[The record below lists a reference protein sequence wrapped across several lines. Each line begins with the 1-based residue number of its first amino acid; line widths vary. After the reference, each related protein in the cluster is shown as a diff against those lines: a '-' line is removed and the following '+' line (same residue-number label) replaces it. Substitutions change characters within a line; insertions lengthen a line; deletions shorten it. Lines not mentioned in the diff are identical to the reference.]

1 MAGRR
6 VVVSVT
12 LALLVLA
19 GVLLRHPVA
28 IVAQMGRV
36 PPARLASNQAPHD
49 EASQIVGLRFT
60 DLDIPRDARILS
72 AYLEFA
78 AHEHTIRTSSVT
90 IRAQA
95 TDDAPA
101 IVTTGGNP
109 TLGPLTVAG
118 VEWSPAAR
126 GNVAGECGECT
137 PDLAPMF
144 QEVVSRPG
152 WTPGNAVVLVFTRA
166 GQGEAFEGGRTEAPQ
181 LHIEYRR
188 PPG

>member
-1 MAGRR
+1 MASHR
-6 VVVSVT
+6 VAVSVIF
-12 LALLVLA
+12 ALIVLG

-28 IVAQMGRV
+28 IVAEVGRV
-36 PPARLASNQAPHD
+36 PPARLASNPAPHD
-49 EASQIVGLRFT
+49 EASQVVGLRFT

-78 AHEHTIRTSSVT
+78 AHERTTRTSSIT

-95 TDDAPA
+95 TDDAPTIA
-101 IVTTGGNP
+101 TAGGNP

-118 VEWSPAAR
+118 VEWSPAR
-126 GNVAGECGECT
+126 GNVAGGSGERT

-152 WTPGNAVVLVFTRA
+152 WSPGNAVVLVFTRA
-166 GQGEAFEGGRTEAPQ
+166 GQGEPFEGGRTEAPQ
-181 LHIEYRR
+181 LHIEYRQR
-188 PPG
+188 PG

>member
-6 VVVSVT
+6 VAVSVIF
-12 LALLVLA
+12 ALIVL
-19 GVLLRHPVA
+19 GGILLRDPVA
-28 IVAQMGRV
+28 IVAEVERV
-36 PPARLASNQAPHD
+36 PPALPASNQAPND
-49 EASQIVGLRFT
+49 EASQVVGLRFT
-60 DLDIPRDARILS
+60 DLEIPRDARILS

-78 AHEHTIRTSSVT
+78 AHEHTTRTSSIT

-95 TDDAPA
+95 TDDAPTIA
-101 IVTTGGNP
+101 ATGDNP

-118 VEWSPAAR
+118 VEWSPAAG
-126 GNVAGECGECT
+126 GNVAGGRGART

-166 GQGEAFEGGRTEAPQ
+166 GQGEPFEGGRTEAPQ
-181 LHIEYRR
+181 LHIEYRQR
-188 PPG
+188 PG

>member
-1 MAGRR
+1 MPGRR
-6 VVVSVT
+6 VVVT
-12 LALLVLA
+12 LTIALLVLG

-28 IVAQMGRV
+28 ILAEVGRV
-36 PPARLASNQAPHD
+36 PPVRLASNHTLPD
-49 EASQIVGLRFT
+49 EASQVVGLRFT
-60 DLDIPRDARILS
+60 ALDIPRDAQVLS

-78 AHEHTIRTSSVT
+78 AHERTIRTSSIT

-101 IVTTGGNP
+101 IATTGGNP

-118 VEWSPAAR
+118 VEWSPAER
-126 GNVAGECGECT
+126 GSVAGGRGDRT

-152 WTPGNAVVLVFTRA
+152 WMPGNAVVLVFTRA

-181 LHIEYRR
+181 LHIEYRQR
-188 PPG
+188 PG